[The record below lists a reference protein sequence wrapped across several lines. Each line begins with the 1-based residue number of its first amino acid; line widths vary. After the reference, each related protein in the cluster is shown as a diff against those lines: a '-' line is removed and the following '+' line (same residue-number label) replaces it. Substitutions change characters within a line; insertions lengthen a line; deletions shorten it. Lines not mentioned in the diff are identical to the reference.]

1 MIWKEKGLWEKN
13 AAQRRFDLL
22 LTWLAILTSFP
33 VLGVDAGHVKWSTH
47 AVPTPEVSLSLP
59 PTQRCAGKPE
69 VNAFLL
75 ALGRRLSVGDS
86 LGPVT
91 HRCILRG
98 ASAPHEMHDQANDGH
113 DE

>member
-1 MIWKEKGLWEKN
+1 MEEKRSAAAVRSVADVVGNPDLVSGLG
-13 AAQRRFDLL
+13 RRCR
-22 LTWLAILTSFP
+22 TCEMVHPCCPYGRRLAF
-33 VLGVDAGHVKWSTH
+33 HY
-47 AVPTPEVSLSLP
+47 P

-75 ALGRRLSVGDS
+75 APGRRLSVGDS

-98 ASAPHEMHDQANDGH
+98 ASAPHEMHDQGNDGH

>member
-47 AVPTPEVSLSLP
+47 AVPTPEASLSLP

-69 VNAFLL
+69 VNTSSLHPRSVPVSPGLPRAGNAQLRFTRCFGPARNALL
-75 ALGRRLSVGDS
+75 RK
-86 LGPVT
+86 
-91 HRCILRG
+91 
-98 ASAPHEMHDQANDGH
+98 
-113 DE
+113 